1 MGNKDIQKIASFDIL
16 DPTAKADWFDP
27 EWMFGVVDGFDV
39 VIGNPPYVR
48 QEHIEGK
55 EKIIESISKCFVD
68 QNGKSLI
75 KINKR
80 SDLYVYFY
88 YKGLDLL
95 KVNGILCYVSSNSW
109 LDVGYGRELQEFL
122 LRYMHV
128 LMVVD
133 NLIERSFDA
142 DINTVI
148 VFIKRPKSVSWDD
161 ITKFIAFKIP
171 FGEANRPD
179 ILIKI
184 HQTQEKIITEEFRV
198 IPKTRKELWIEGIE
212 TEDDEIKEKY
222 LWKYKYAG
230 NKWGGKYLRAPE
242 IFYKILEKGKDKFVR
257 LGDIAEVRFGI
268 KTGANEFFYLEP
280 AGKPAPKGLLH
291 VKNSA
296 GWEGYIEEE
305 FLKPLIKSPKELIT
319 ILVKEEYLK
328 YRVFMCHKSKNELK
342 GTYALE
348 YIEWG
353 EKQGYHKRPTCAS
366 RQRWWDL
373 GEWKLS
379 KNILPMFERER
390 SYCFYNYCNAYIDA
404 TLYWCYSEKWDITLN
419 VLLNSILVKL
429 WKELL
434 CRPPEGGGGGPIQ
447 MKVYHYSEMPI
458 PIEFLNIEITPEL
471 LKIYEYF
478 INREILS
485 IFEELG
491 FPKCTQKNCNHPEHP
506 YEYVKPEEVSFDRI
520 MPDRRELDKIIFEVF
535 GLTGEEQLEVYRA
548 VLELVKNRLLKAKSR

>member
-1 MGNKDIQKIASFDIL
+1 
-16 DPTAKADWFDP
+16 
-27 EWMFGVVDGFDV
+27 MFGVVDGFDV

-48 QEHIEGK
+48 QEYIEDK

-95 KVNGILCYVSSNSW
+95 KVNGVLCYVSSNSW

-148 VFIKRPKSVSWDD
+148 VFIRRPKSVSWDD
-161 ITKFIAFKIP
+161 ITKFITFKIP

-222 LWKYKYAG
+222 LWKYKYVG

-242 IFYKILEKGKDKFVR
+242 IFFKILESPFVCKIKDFANIKS
-257 LGDIAEVRFGI
+257 GI
-268 KTGANEFFYLEP
+268 ITGNNKEYYRRIVSPIPNGFEP
-280 AGKPAPKGLLH
+280 C
-291 VKNSA
+291 
-296 GWEGYIEEE
+296 W
-305 FLKPLIKSPKELIT
+305 KSPKEIKKIEVKLNDALSMIRNTGVPFKIKKARLLWPDLRNDVHVVHFNKDYIAFEHNFYGLEAINQENNLSLCLILNST
-319 ILVKEEYLK
+319 LSSFTFEILTRTSLGGGAGRLLK
-328 YRVFMCHKSKNELK
+328 LDIINFPILNPIYFDLK
-342 GTYALE
+342 KFSSLE
-348 YIEWG
+348 Y
-353 EKQGYHKRPTCAS
+353 
-366 RQRWWDL
+366 
-373 GEWKLS
+373 
-379 KNILPMFERER
+379 F
-390 SYCFYNYCNAYIDA
+390 F
-404 TLYWCYSEKWDITLN
+404 
-419 VLLNSILVKL
+419 
-429 WKELL
+429 
-434 CRPPEGGGGGPIQ
+434 
-447 MKVYHYSEMPI
+447 
-458 PIEFLNIEITPEL
+458 
-471 LKIYEYF
+471 
-478 INREILS
+478 NREILS

-520 MPDRRELDKIIFEVF
+520 MPDRRELDKIVFEVL
-535 GLTGEEQLEVYRA
+535 GLTEEEQLEVYRA